1 MDHETEYDNKK
12 MKLSRKKQE
21 VKGDDYVTIKIDNVD
36 KTTSRHPNTI
46 PGKIIDLKEIGN
58 CAKVVANVVA
68 KVGKDSTYVTTNRL
82 NKCTKTNVHFNIQKK
97 SHYQWHQ
104 S

>member
-1 MDHETEYDNKK
+1 MDHETEYVNKK

-21 VKGDDYVTIKIDNVD
+21 VKGDDYVSIKIDKVD
-36 KTTSRHPNTI
+36 KTTPRHPNTI
-46 PGKIIDLKEIGN
+46 PGKIIDLKENGN
-58 CAKVVANVVA
+58 YAKVVA

-82 NKCTKTNVHFNIQKK
+82 NKCTKTNVHLNIRKK